1 MTHMPRAR
9 GGPQAPLATD
19 TGGHTAITASPA
31 AAIADSP
38 DDTLT
43 RLDWAALQEITRRAP
58 VAAGYRLA
66 LLERSQVHE
75 VIALIA
81 RWFPDVSVGSASG
94 YLDPSF
100 YERRVWFADGAARD
114 VVVVT
119 LRHGGEMVGM
129 FSFDCDRQALS
140 IHARIGV
147 ATPEHRGANL
157 ARAGM
162 AVSEWVGRWMGMGM
176 VYGMATLKS
185 PYSQLAFERAGW
197 QLIGITPGFDREMV
211 EPGVVKRVYEA
222 LYAKAL
228 VADGDVLNPQ
238 TDNMTQR
245 TREVFHLLFRS
256 GGDAPAANDTT

>member
-1 MTHMPRAR
+1 MNASTHNPPAR
-9 GGPQAPLATD
+9 TTLM
-19 TGGHTAITASPA
+19 ASGA
-31 AAIADSP
+31 AGNP
-38 DDTLT
+38 NDTLA

-66 LLERSQVHE
+66 LLERSQVHQ
-75 VIALIA
+75 VIALIS

-100 YERRVWFADGAARD
+100 YERQVWFANGTPRD

-119 LRHGGEMVGM
+119 LRHGDDLVGM

-162 AVSEWVGRWMGMGM
+162 AVSEWTGRWMGMGM

-228 VADGDVLNPQ
+228 VADDDVLSPHVC
-238 TDNMTQR
+238 NMTQR
-245 TREVFHLLFRS
+245 TQEVFHLLFRS
-256 GGDAPAANDTT
+256 GGDAPATNDAT